1 MQLCDAM
8 LQIQRNPMSFQQ
20 RRRPS
25 LKMSAADPRVITITA
40 EAPALPVFGVRS
52 VLVCEAPSG
61 VARTRKQLAGGIIQ
75 AAGYTSSR
83 RPLLRAGV
91 LFGKA
96 EHGVPA
102 HCAMWPVTSPPDVRG
117 PLSLVLTPG
126 VAKGTR

>member
-1 MQLCDAM
+1 MPLYDAV
-8 LQIQRNPMSFQQ
+8 LKIERNPMSFQQ
-20 RRRPS
+20 RKRPS
-25 LKMSAADPRVITITA
+25 QKMSAADPRVITITA
-40 EAPALPVFGVRS
+40 EAPALPVFGVRP
-52 VLVCEAPSG
+52 LPSG